1 MTSNVSK
8 NRLSLITGLGV
19 LLWSILGLRLVFV
32 QIYKGDFYEQRA
44 ADQHRRTIT
53 IPPNRGRIFD
63 RDLRTLAMN
72 INVRSYGMK
81 SSDIAKIKRVDLQR
95 LSEQIARH
103 TGQKPGSVWERMT
116 YPSGNFKY
124 LARGV
129 EHRESTKVESLQVF
143 SAHRDLIQVERDV
156 RRAYPY
162 EDVAGQI
169 EGNTNVDREGVAG
182 VELTYHQLLQGSQGI
197 SVVRL
202 DGRGRQYARM
212 NALHNPPL
220 DGADIILTIDA
231 ATQAIAEEVLDSTVS
246 RHGALGGMII
256 IMQPSTGEILALASN
271 PPYDPNDPGSYEVAA
286 QKMRPVVNMY
296 EPGST
301 FKLVAATAALD
312 TDAFTEDDII
322 HTQYGKITVGGQ
334 VIEDHEKF
342 SSLSFRGV
350 IEHSSN
356 VGTIKI
362 AQAVGDYTMFKY
374 ARAYGFGSPTGIGLP
389 GEASGVLKN
398 PMDWS
403 ATSLPTMAI
412 GYGVSVTGLQLV
424 NAYCAVANDGVL
436 MEPRII
442 KAIVSPDGSIRRNA
456 PVSVR
461 RVMSS
466 ATAATMRDIF
476 QGVVSSGTGRK
487 AAVDGFRAGGKT
499 GTAWKVREDGPGY
512 TRNYRSSFAGIF
524 PADNPEV
531 VVLIVIDEPKK
542 DGFYGGDV
550 AAPAFSALMKR
561 LVNQPGGPI
570 ETAPRWDS
578 DVPRYLAH
586 LQESGTRFVPDEALY
601 GLNIQEAMGTSNK
614 AGIQVLQLPDLEYR
628 RHAPGK
634 PAGILEPARPL
645 PRVLGLSIREAM
657 RRLAPHRIEPVV
669 IGNGIVVRQIPE
681 AGKPVK
687 PGSTCLIECRP
698 YAAMAFSPDEEID
711 N

>member
-1 MTSNVSK
+1 MAQI
-8 NRLSLITGLGV
+8 RLSFITILGV
-19 LLWSILGLRLVFV
+19 CLWSILGLRLVYV
-32 QIYKGDFYEQRA
+32 QIYKRDFYEQRA
-44 ADQHRRTIT
+44 ADQQRRAIT

-63 RDLRTLAMN
+63 RNLKTLALN

-81 SSDIAKIKRVDLQR
+81 ASNIAKIKRVDLQR
-95 LSEQIARH
+95 LSYQIARH
-103 TGQKPGSVWERMT
+103 TGQKPESVWERMT
-116 YPSGNFKY
+116 YPVGNFKY

-129 EHRESTKVESLQVF
+129 EYRESAEVESLQVF
-143 SAHRDLIQVERDV
+143 SDHKDLIQVEREV

-169 EGNTNVDREGVAG
+169 VGNTNVDQEGVAG
-182 VELTYHQLLQGSQGI
+182 VELTYHHLLQGSQGF
-197 SVVRL
+197 SVVKR
-202 DGRGRQYARM
+202 DGHGRQYARAD
-212 NALHNPPL
+212 ALHNPPSH
-220 DGADIILTIDA
+220 GADIILTIDA
-231 ATQAIAEEVLDSTVS
+231 VTQVVAEEVLDNTVS

-256 IMQPSTGEILALASN
+256 IMQPSTGEVLALASN
-271 PPYDPNDPGSYEVAA
+271 PPYDPNDPGLYEVAA

-312 TDAFTEDDII
+312 TDLFTEDDII
-322 HTQYGKITVGGQ
+322 HTQYGKMTVGGQ

-356 VGTIKI
+356 VGAIKI
-362 AQAVGDYTMFKY
+362 AKAVGDHTMFKY
-374 ARAYGFGSPTGIGLP
+374 ARAFGFGSPTGIGLP
-389 GEASGVLKN
+389 GEASGVLIN
-398 PMDWS
+398 PLDWS
-403 ATSLPTMAI
+403 ATTLPTMAI

-442 KAIVSPDGSIRRNA
+442 KAIVSPDGSIQRNT
-456 PVSVR
+456 PTSVR

-466 ATAATMRDIF
+466 DTAATMKDIF
-476 QGVVSSGTGRK
+476 KGVVVSGTGKK
-487 AAVDGFRAGGKT
+487 AAVDGYWTAGKT
-499 GTAWKVREDGPGY
+499 GTAWKAREDGPGY
-512 TRNYRSSFAGIF
+512 TRNYRSSFAGMF

-531 VVLIVIDEPKK
+531 VALIVIDEPKK

-570 ETAPRWDS
+570 DTVPRRDS

-586 LQESGTRFVPDEALY
+586 LKESGTRFDPDEALY
-601 GLNIQEAMGTSNK
+601 GLNIQDAV
-614 AGIQVLQLPDLEYR
+614 GIINNAENQVLQIHDLEYR
-628 RHAPGK
+628 GHVPDK
-634 PAGILEPARPL
+634 PAGIIEPARRL

-657 RRLAPHRIEPVV
+657 RRLAPHGIEPVV
-669 IGNGIVVRQIPE
+669 VGSGIVVRQIPE
-681 AGKPVK
+681 AGKSVK

-698 YAAMAFSPDEEID
+698 YASMTLSPDQKTVD
-711 N
+711 